1 MPAVMPAGG
10 MGLNPVSLSLRPTI
24 TDMKG
29 AARNE
34 TLRNTKAGN
43 RKTDFAKI

>member
-1 MPAVMPAGG
+1 MVF
-10 MGLNPVSLSLRPTI
+10 VRLRPTI

-43 RKTDFAKI
+43 GKADFAKI